1 MKNILICIFLLSGL
15 YSNSQSFFSDYRLE
29 FKIEPYTN
37 IQSDSVFF
45 ADTLWF
51 DSSYHNQYF
60 PYNLNNSFKF
70 PLIRENASNWGY
82 EIDYFR
88 FGFVAPSYDFQLYSR
103 PVNAKTR
110 EYSNTPPF
118 QTKISADLDSNTV
131 DGPVFKFELRQLG
144 LSDSLYH
151 VKGYLN
157 MQYWFFQNGDIEVH
171 YGDCLVPEE
180 VQNVR
185 KNGTGKFK
193 LCFWM
198 YQMDIFKTHYMYLTG
213 DADNPRLSDGLNNPF
228 VTLMYDSTLTPFPPS
243 GTVYRFTRSFVGLAS
258 LQMDYTGF
266 GVYPNPSR
274 GIVHIDN
281 LQHKT
286 IQIINLLDVSGK
298 SLELN
303 PVLENGMLDLSGAES
318 GLYFLQIYTDEGIL
332 ARKIVIE

>member
-1 MKNILICIFLLSGL
+1 MLSGL

-29 FKIEPYTN
+29 LKIEPYTN

-88 FGFVAPSYDFQLYSR
+88 FGFVTPSYDFQLYSR

-118 QTKISADLDSNTV
+118 QTKISADLDSTSA

-144 LSDSLYH
+144 LADSLYH
-151 VKGYLN
+151 IRGYLN

-193 LCFWM
+193 LGFWM
-198 YQMDIFKTHYMYLTG
+198 YQMDTFKTHYMYLTG
-213 DADNPRLSDGLNNPF
+213 EANKPRLSNGLNNPF
-228 VTLMYDSTLTPFPPS
+228 VALMYDSTLAPFPPS
-243 GTVYRFTRSFVGLAS
+243 GTVYRFTKSFVGLAS
-258 LQMDYTGF
+258 LLSDDNEME
-266 GVYPNPSR
+266 VYPNPTK
-274 GIVHIDN
+274 GLLYIEN
-281 LQHKT
+281 LTDKAIRE
-286 IQIINLLDVSGK
+286 IQILDLTGTK
-298 SLELN
+298 ADLN
-303 PVLENGMLDLSGAES
+303 ITLNNGQLDLSKLKK
-318 GLYFLQIYTDEGIL
+318 GLYFLQIRMDEGIL
-332 ARKIVIE
+332 TRKIVIE